1 MAGQAVT
8 ATALVALVT
17 GHDHPATEYRPPL
30 GADVFLGAAL
40 SPACW

>member
-17 GHDHPATEYRPPL
+17 GLLITRRPK
-30 GADVFLGAAL
+30 VSTAAG
-40 SPACW
+40 C